1 MPRHFLSLVF
11 LCAISVLAESPVW
24 KFPVPA
30 DSKELALAMSA
41 LSRSEKISGTFRQT
55 RTVVKINRSFQS
67 TGTFEISA
75 EGIVWNVEKPFV
87 SKMRLTDSTMVQI
100 DAAGNQTVMSSK
112 DNAIFDEIART
123 MRAVFHGDL
132 SVLQKRFDIYFVQ
145 NQKKKSWQIGLVPR
159 EKIIQNV
166 IRSIELK
173 GSLDLEK
180 VLLVDGEGNKLIY
193 EFGK

>member
-1 MPRHFLSLVF
+1 MARHFLSLVF
-11 LCAISVLAESPVW
+11 FCALSVFAESSIW
-24 KFPVPA
+24 KFPVSA
-30 DSKELALAMSA
+30 DSEELALVMSA
-41 LSRSEKISGTFRQT
+41 LSRSDKISGTFRQT

-75 EGIVWNVEKPFV
+75 DGIVWNVEKPFA
-87 SKMRLTDSTMVQI
+87 SKMRLTDSAMVQI

-145 NQKKKSWQIGLVPR
+145 NQKKKSWHVGLVPR
-159 EKIIQNV
+159 EKVIRNA

-173 GSLDLEK
+173 GSQNLEK
-180 VLLVDGEGNKLIY
+180 VLLVDGEGNKLSY